1 MRVTIIRDDSLVG
14 IDGQFRQV
22 DLSGLP
28 AGIRA
33 VQWNG
38 TGGHVEYDEAPN
50 AVLDHITGFQPFIE
64 RWEAVAPRAAS
75 LSSGEAKTAALER
88 IDAAY
93 RAAVRALTRDY
104 PEEEVRSW
112 PKQEAEAYAWSVNPE
127 AATPWIDRA
136 AATRGISRAALAEK
150 IRARAAVFTLL
161 HAELTG
167 KRQKLRDA
175 IAALGERPAQKE
187 LDVVRW

>member
-28 AGIRA
+28 DDIRA

-50 AVLDHITGFQPFIE
+50 TALPHITGFQLFIE
-64 RWEAVAPRAAS
+64 RWEAAVPQVPA
-75 LSSGEAKTAALER
+75 LSSSQAKAAALER

-93 RAAVRALTRDY
+93 RTAAEKLAGNC
-104 PEEEVRSW
+104 PEEEARSW
-112 PKQEAEAYAWSVNPE
+112 PKQEAEAHAWAADPE
-127 AATPWIDRA
+127 AVTPWIDRA
-136 AATRGISRAALAEK
+136 AATRGISKATLAEK
-150 IRARAAVFTLL
+150 ILARAAAFTLQ

-175 IAALGERPAQKE
+175 IQALGEHPAQKE
-187 LDVVRW
+187 LDAVRW

>member
-28 AGIRA
+28 DGIRA

-50 AVLDHITGFQPFIE
+50 TALPHITGFQLFIE
-64 RWEAVAPRAAS
+64 RWEAAVPQVPV
-75 LSSGEAKTAALER
+75 LSSSQAKAAALER

-93 RAAVRALTRDY
+93 RAAVQALAGC
-104 PEEEVRSW
+104 PEEEARSW
-112 PKQEAEAYAWSVNPE
+112 PKQEAEAHAWAADPE
-127 AATPWIDRA
+127 AVTPWIDRA
-136 AATRGISRAALAEK
+136 AATRGISKATLAEK
-150 IRARAAVFTLL
+150 ILARAAAFTLQ

-167 KRQKLRDA
+167 K
-175 IAALGERPAQKE
+175 LGEHPAQEE
-187 LDVVRW
+187 LDAVRW

>member
-28 AGIRA
+28 DGIRA

-50 AVLDHITGFQPFIE
+50 TVLDHITGFQPFVE
-64 RWEAVAPRAAS
+64 LWEAAAPRAAS
-75 LSSGEAKTAALER
+75 LSSGQAKTAALER

-93 RAAVRALTRDY
+93 RTAVRALTGDY
-104 PEEEVRSW
+104 PEEEARSW
-112 PKQEAEAYAWSVNPE
+112 LKQEAEACAWSADRE

-136 AATRGISRAALAEK
+136 AAARGISREAFAEK
-150 IRARAAVFTLL
+150 ILARAAAFTLQ

-175 IAALGERPAQKE
+175 IAALGEYPAQEE
-187 LDVVRW
+187 LDAVRW